1 MAIIVRMLL
10 EPADQDDHDRLQDAV
25 EAGMSRLGGPPEG
38 LMFHLGY
45 PSGQGFLLV
54 EVWRSETFSR
64 SGGWRSWSQLSLRWA
79 SLRASRVRAGVVPG
93 TSLSHED

>member
-1 MAIIVRMLL
+1 MAIIVRILL

-54 EVWRSETFSR
+54 EVWRSEKLFQVWWVEVMEPAIAQV
-64 SGGWRSWSQLSLRWA
+64 GLVAGEPEFGPVWSLAR
-79 SLRASRVRAGVVPG
+79 P
-93 TSLSHED
+93 

>member
-25 EAGMSRLGGPPEG
+25 ETGMSRLGGQPEG

-45 PSGQGFLLV
+45 PSGQGFFLV
-54 EVWRSETFSR
+54 EVWRSEKFFQVWWVEVMEPAIAQV
-64 SGGWRSWSQLSLRWA
+64 GLVAGEPEFGPVWSLAR
-79 SLRASRVRAGVVPG
+79 P
-93 TSLSHED
+93 